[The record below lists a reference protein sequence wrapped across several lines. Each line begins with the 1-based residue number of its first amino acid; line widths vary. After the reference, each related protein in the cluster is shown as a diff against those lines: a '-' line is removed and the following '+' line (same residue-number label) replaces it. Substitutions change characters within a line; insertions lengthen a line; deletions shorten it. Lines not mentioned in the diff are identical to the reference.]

1 MDDKTEVIRHNI
13 EETRNSLADK
23 LETLEQTVV
32 ETVQG
37 TTCAVVETVDTVKE
51 AVQETVEQVKETV
64 QTTVEKVKETFDL
77 RLQVERHP
85 WLMLGGAVGVGYLA
99 GTLLT
104 PATGAPP
111 CPTATAEE
119 PQAVN
124 YLGERLKGSTRS
136 NGAKARTFSAFAE
149 SAQQQ
154 SVRPES
160 AQKAAGGLM
169 SIFGCELEKL
179 KKLAIG
185 TVLGLVHDL
194 IEKNLKGDLG
204 HHLTDM
210 VDDLNTKLG
219 GERVRAPF
227 LQGLH
232 NGAHHGNGHEGAS
245 ESNTG
250 NA

>member
-13 EETRNSLADK
+13 EETRHSLADK

-37 TTCAVVETVDTVKE
+37 TTCAVAETVDTVKE

-85 WLMLGGAVGVGYLA
+85 WLMLGGSVGVGYLA

-136 NGAKARTFSAFAE
+136 NGAKSTSYAAVEE
-149 SAQQQ
+149 SA
-154 SVRPES
+154 P
-160 AQKAAGGLM
+160 KAAGGLM

-210 VDDLNTKLG
+210 VDDLNSKLG
-219 GERVRAPF
+219 GERVRGTF
-227 LQGLH
+227 FQNLH
-232 NGAHHGNGHEGAS
+232 NGAHHGNGHEGADQS
-245 ESNTG
+245 TTG